1 MSVDTSSHHS
11 TSNKH
16 STLNSVSKSHQV
28 SHSIQPALQPAEIR
42 KLIQK
47 TLRNKLETKKY
58 EIDKIQ
64 SLTKDVA
71 EKIKNEVKSKLKEP
85 YKVVAQMMIGQ
96 NSDQGFRVVNK
107 CFWDQK
113 RDFAFSENFMNDS
126 LFAVCLVYLFKVY

>member
-1 MSVDTSSHHS
+1 M
-11 TSNKH
+11 
-16 STLNSVSKSHQV
+16 
-28 SHSIQPALQPAEIR
+28 QPSLHPAEIR

-47 TLRNKLETKKY
+47 TLRNKLESKKF

-71 EKIKNEVKSKLKEP
+71 EKIKNEVKGKLREP

-113 RDFAFSENFMNDS
+113 RDFAFAENFMNDS